1 MTKKKK
7 EKKEKKKLT
16 DTFTVAELNT
26 VTASMR
32 DVIKNEI
39 KGIEKVKLIDSNDIK
54 ELSDRLTKLTLFR
67 DILGLFDEMVTEIG
81 KGLGKLR
88 AKETK

>member
-54 ELSDRLTKLTLFR
+54 ELSDRLTKLTLVR
-67 DILGLFDEMVTEIG
+67 DILGLFDGMVTEIG

-88 AKETK
+88 AEETK